1 MIPLGKSKLND
12 KTESPIPTCPVSY
25 CCTKGDGRKTEV
37 HNSPPPLNME
47 LLEYLL
53 RKIMG
58 PTSRERIFP
67 ERKEPCIKGLGLATL
82 ACYACLPVLSI
93 KKDVLHLRVPFT

>member
-1 MIPLGKSKLND
+1 MTKQKALFQSVLLATAVLKATEGKLKS
-12 KTESPIPTCPVSY
+12 TTPP
-25 CCTKGDGRKTEV
+25 
-37 HNSPPPLNME
+37 PPPLNME